1 MTTPFLVLCWLIENI
16 VVVSVSFT
24 SAYLCCMSIF
34 FLGGGQMIK
43 GGFHRFTCEN
53 SLCRRYLRL
62 HFLQQVPSTCTGSES
77 SEQLAGGQKILRH
90 STTPFWKK
98 MIYLFLTQ
106 NMQTSKANACQKFAC
121 GQKNPQRTYVSYL
134 PLCLSLPLHK
144 HSWYLI
150 SLSGKTA
157 ACTVTVLGTGQT
169 SNG

>member
-1 MTTPFLVLCWLIENI
+1 M
-16 VVVSVSFT
+16 SVSFT

-34 FLGGGQMIK
+34 FGGGQMIK

-98 MIYLFLTQ
+98 MIDLFIF
-106 NMQTSKANACQKFAC
+106 NPKHANIKSKSLNNAHCEHTVFAC
-121 GQKNPQRTYVSYL
+121 GTAKNIHSEHMSPTCLYVSVYL
-134 PLCLSLPLHK
+134 
-144 HSWYLI
+144 
-150 SLSGKTA
+150 
-157 ACTVTVLGTGQT
+157 CTNIPGI
-169 SNG
+169 

>member
-1 MTTPFLVLCWLIENI
+1 M
-16 VVVSVSFT
+16 SVNST

-34 FLGGGQMIK
+34 FGGGQMIK

-98 MIYLFLTQ
+98 LFIYLFIF
-106 NMQTSKANACQKFAC
+106 NPKHANIKSKSLNNAHCEHTVFDC
-121 GQKNPQRTYVSYL
+121 GTAKKHPQRTYVSYL

-157 ACTVTVLGTGQT
+157 ACTVTVFSTGQT